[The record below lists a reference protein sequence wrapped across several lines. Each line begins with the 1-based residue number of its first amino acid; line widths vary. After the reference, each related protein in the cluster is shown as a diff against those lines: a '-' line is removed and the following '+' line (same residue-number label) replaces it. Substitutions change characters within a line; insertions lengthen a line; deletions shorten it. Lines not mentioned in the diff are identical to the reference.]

1 MQTEI
6 NPKKRYA
13 RTFFFV
19 VFGVSFLDQTIKFA
33 LANKILDYPVYRNHG
48 ALFGL
53 PFDGSVALIFL
64 ALAFF
69 YAIYKKEALLA
80 SCESGVAVYA
90 GLIFGGIM
98 GNAIDRITAGYVMDY
113 ITLAGY
119 FSFNISDLAILIG
132 SLLFFLKFI
141 GK

>member
-6 NPKKRYA
+6 NPKERHA

-19 VFGVSFLDQTIKFA
+19 VFGVFLFDQTIKFA
-33 LANKILDYPVYRNHG
+33 LANRILDYPIYKNHE
-48 ALFGL
+48 ALLGL
-53 PFDGSVALIFL
+53 PFNGSVALIFL
-64 ALAFF
+64 ALIFF
-69 YAIYKKEALLA
+69 YIIYKREALFA
-80 SCESGVAVYA
+80 SCKNGIIVYA

-98 GNAIDRITAGYVMDY
+98 GNAIDRITAGYVIDY
-113 ITLAGY
+113 ITFAGY

-132 SLLFFLKFI
+132 SSLFFLKFI